1 MARPRKSETMETV
14 SVRIPTAMSTE
25 IDAYMEELQIAMPL
39 LPISRTDAVRQL
51 LALALEARKKG
62 KKRKA

>member
-1 MARPRKSETMETV
+1 METV
-14 SVRIPTAMSTE
+14 SVRMPTAMSAE
-25 IDAYMEELQIAMPL
+25 IDAYMEELRVEMPL

-62 KKRKA
+62 KKRKV